1 MTETILD
8 ASVIIC
14 AYTEKR
20 WDDLVAAVESVRQ
33 QSIPAREIIIVV
45 DHNPGL
51 LERIRASFSDVVGIE
66 NSELQG
72 LSGARNSGIAAAQG
86 SLVAFLDDDAMAEPD
101 WLARLCSC
109 CEDPQVMGTGGTV
122 EPYWLSKRPKWF
134 PEEFYWT
141 LGCTYQLR
149 PERPVVVR
157 NPFGGCTC
165 YRRELFE
172 IVGGFRS
179 EIGRD
184 SRARPMGGEETE
196 LCIRARQHWPEKIFL
211 YEPNAIIHHRIPA
224 SRATWRYF
232 RSRCY
237 AEGLSKAVV
246 AQFVGTKDGLASER
260 SYIISNLAHG
270 VRRGIADTLFRRD
283 GAGIVRA
290 GAIVAGLITT
300 MTGYFVGSLT
310 QRFTHKEAETDI
322 QKNFKQALPVK

>member
-20 WDDLVAAVESVRQ
+20 WDDLVAAVESVQQ
-33 QSIPAREIIIVV
+33 QSACAREIIIVV

-51 LERIRASFSDVVGIE
+51 LEHVHTSFPTVIGIA
-66 NSELQG
+66 NSEPQG
-72 LSGARNSGIAAAQG
+72 LSGARNSGVAAAQG

-101 WLARLCSC
+101 WLARLCRC

-122 EPYWLSKRPKWF
+122 EPYWLSKRPGWF

-141 LGCTYQLR
+141 LGCTYQQR
-149 PERPVVVR
+149 PEQPVVVR

-172 IVGGFRS
+172 AIDGFRS
-179 EIGRD
+179 GIGRD
-184 SRARPMGGEETE
+184 SSARPMGGEETE
-196 LCIRARQHWPEKIFL
+196 FCIRARQRWPEKIFL

-224 SRATWRYF
+224 TRATWRYF

-246 AQFVGTKDGLASER
+246 AHYVGTKDGLASER
-260 SYIISNLAHG
+260 SYIISNLTQGIRHG
-270 VRRGIADTLFRRD
+270 VIATLFHHD
-283 GAGIVRA
+283 TAGIQRA
-290 GAIVAGLITT
+290 GAIAVGLITT
-300 MTGYFVGSLT
+300 MAGYMVGSIA
-310 QRFTHKEAETDI
+310 QRFARKRTEASM
-322 QKNFKQALPVK
+322 KKSFKQVLPII

>member
-66 NSELQG
+66 NSEPQG

-101 WLARLCSC
+101 WQARLCSC

-196 LCIRARQHWPEKIFL
+196 LCIRASQRWPEKIFL

-224 SRATWRYF
+224 SRA
-232 RSRCY
+232 
-237 AEGLSKAVV
+237 
-246 AQFVGTKDGLASER
+246 
-260 SYIISNLAHG
+260 
-270 VRRGIADTLFRRD
+270 
-283 GAGIVRA
+283 
-290 GAIVAGLITT
+290 
-300 MTGYFVGSLT
+300 
-310 QRFTHKEAETDI
+310 
-322 QKNFKQALPVK
+322 